1 MTDNTPADPC
11 REALTLFVKAAYPVS
26 TDIDPRGHRW
36 SEAYLD
42 QALAAAERA
51 LAQEPKDPPE
61 AHPVKDGIGYD
72 SRDLH
77 VYAERRVAEAL
88 AQEPAGRG
96 AIERSKRILA
106 LVDDYHERPSNG
118 TRYTLRC
125 ALMDEFSAPQEP
137 NPPGSLDSSQE
148 PATSTEHEPTRVWAP
163 VGADSGMRVL
173 ELCDMTGG
181 ATDCA
186 PDAPQPPAAS
196 QEPAGWREHVEQRIR
211 TWRQRAMNTSG
222 DRLAIDDFMGQ
233 ESIDDLVDFVCDEWA
248 QPPAASPPETAQDYH
263 DWQSIVFT
271 LMGFASGL
279 YAEGLQDMPGWLY
292 GLAERI
298 AREHVDESHAA
309 RAREVGVQM
318 RAKYGDPHGDP
329 LSADGKRPA
338 AAADGISE
346 RASGGGQ
353 Q

>member
-148 PATSTEHEPTRVWAP
+148 PATSTEHEPRDARIARQVISMLNGDSDMCRWGESHQRVAIAALRDFI
-163 VGADSGMRVL
+163 AD
-173 ELCDMTGG
+173 
-181 ATDCA
+181 
-186 PDAPQPPAAS
+186 
-196 QEPAGWREHVEQRIR
+196 
-211 TWRQRAMNTSG
+211 
-222 DRLAIDDFMGQ
+222 
-233 ESIDDLVDFVCDEWA
+233 A